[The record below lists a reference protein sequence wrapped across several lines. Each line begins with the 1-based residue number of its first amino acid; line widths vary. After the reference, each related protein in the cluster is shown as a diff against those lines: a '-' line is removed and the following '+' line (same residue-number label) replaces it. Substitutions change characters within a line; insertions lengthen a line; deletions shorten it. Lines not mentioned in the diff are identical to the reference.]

1 MWVHK
6 PKILKKR
13 FAGNNLSCSSC
24 HANGGSVQ
32 NQSGFVGI
40 WARFPQYNARGD
52 KVITLADRI
61 NGCFER
67 STNGKRMPSDTPEM
81 KAMLTYMQWLYQGVP
96 VGAKI
101 EGQGLKKIDFILKA
115 ADPKKGK
122 AIYMDKCAVCH
133 QENGLG
139 LKNEDSTGAY
149 YLYPP
154 LWGDDSYNTG
164 AGMYRLSKLLLILK
178 KICLKVR
185 LT

>member
-1 MWVHK
+1 MVTFYFSADTIDETK
-6 PKILKKR
+6 MPKNSEYSKMVILGNKILNETSKYVGPQAKDPKKR

-67 STNGKRMPSDTPEM
+67 SMNGKRMPSDTPEM
-81 KAMLTYMQWLYQGVP
+81 KAMLTYMQWLSQGVP

-101 EGQGLKKIDFILKA
+101 EG
-115 ADPKKGK
+115 
-122 AIYMDKCAVCH
+122 
-133 QENGLG
+133 
-139 LKNEDSTGAY
+139 
-149 YLYPP
+149 
-154 LWGDDSYNTG
+154 
-164 AGMYRLSKLLLILK
+164 
-178 KICLKVR
+178 
-185 LT
+185 

>member
-1 MWVHK
+1 MK
-6 PKILKKR
+6 LKCQKR
-13 FAGNNLSCSSC
+13 FAGNNLSCSSY

-52 KVITLADRI
+52 KAITLADRI

-81 KAMLTYMQWLYQGVP
+81 KAMLTYMQWLSQGVP

-101 EGQGLKKIDFILKA
+101 EGQGLKKIDFILRA
-115 ADPKKGK
+115 ADPKKIHHFGVM
-122 AIYMDKCAVCH
+122 IVII
-133 QENGLG
+133 QEL
-139 LKNEDSTGAY
+139 EY
-149 YLYPP
+149 IV
-154 LWGDDSYNTG
+154 
-164 AGMYRLSKLLLILK
+164 LSKLLLILK
-178 KICLKVR
+178 KICLKVC